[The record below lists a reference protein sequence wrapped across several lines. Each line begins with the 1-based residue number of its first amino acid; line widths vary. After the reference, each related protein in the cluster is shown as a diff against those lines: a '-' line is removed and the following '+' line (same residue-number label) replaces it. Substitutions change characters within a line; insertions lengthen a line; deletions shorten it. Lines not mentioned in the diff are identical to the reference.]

1 MNAKEKILP
10 KKKEIYLLN
19 IKRFWPKIIIE
30 IMQWFPFHGIMLHK
44 EKYILIPSKNL
55 KSLLNYSQCLRSVF
69 FMMIPL
75 IQTFNQ
81 RLLE

>member
-44 EKYILIPSKNL
+44 EKDILISSNFF

-69 FMMIPL
+69 F
-75 IQTFNQ
+75 
-81 RLLE
+81 